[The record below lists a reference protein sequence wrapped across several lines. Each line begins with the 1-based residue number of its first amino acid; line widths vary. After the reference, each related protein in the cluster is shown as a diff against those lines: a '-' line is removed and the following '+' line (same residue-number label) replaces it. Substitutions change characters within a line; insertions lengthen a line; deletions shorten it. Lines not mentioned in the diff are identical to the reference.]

1 VHRTTHG
8 KFDPGFINNL
18 RKQPLPNKSL
28 LYFLIQQY
36 LEVRCIE
43 VMGMETIDGILVVTT
58 ETVPGYRIVEVKG
71 LARGGTV
78 KATHLGRDIM
88 AVLRNIKGGEV
99 KEYTQMMAEA
109 REEALRRMALSAKEL
124 GANAVVNMRFAT
136 SNVGSSVAEVYA
148 YGTAVVIE
156 KEE

>member
-1 VHRTTHG
+1 
-8 KFDPGFINNL
+8 
-18 RKQPLPNKSL
+18 
-28 LYFLIQQY
+28 
-36 LEVRCIE
+36 
-43 VMGMETIDGILVVTT
+43 
-58 ETVPGYRIVEVKG
+58 
-71 LARGGTV
+71 
-78 KATHLGRDIM
+78 M

-109 REEALRRMALSAKEL
+109 REEALRRMALRAKEL

-156 KEE
+156 KGE